1 MELQFHRPGRLQQA
15 GGGGS
20 GDGGSGD
27 GVGGVGGH
35 VDKDDAKD
43 GTDDVWNYLEA
54 QAAFLG
60 PSLWNNGDLKV
71 CRRRRRRRS
80 TERVISEAVAFFF
93 GCMILLCFV
102 LFFYS
107 ARYHRQ
113 L

>member
-80 TERVISEAVAFFF
+80 TERVISEAVAFF
-93 GCMILLCFV
+93 LV
-102 LFFYS
+102 
-107 ARYHRQ
+107 A
-113 L
+113 